1 MTVNQLYTRMS
12 QWDTDTTVYLFK
24 PNESNA
30 YYTDNVSAA
39 TITAN
44 TIEEIH
50 AAGYGQSEVNYFAI
64 ISYNRDED
72 TIVLSILLK

>member
-1 MTVNQLYTRMS
+1 MTINQLYTRMS
-12 QWDTDTTVYLFK
+12 QWDMDTIVYLFK

-30 YYTDNVSAA
+30 YYLDDVSAA
-39 TITAN
+39 TITAH

-50 AAGYGQSEVNYFAI
+50 SAGYGQSEVNFFSI

-72 TIVLSILLK
+72 TIALSILLE